1 MSDPGRRSAA
11 PTSGRRSAVRRALHP
26 TVLLAVL
33 LPLLT
38 VGALALVQPDPVSTP
53 DRAAEQVSPSRTD
66 LVCPSGPRG
75 SELAVAAAGTAEGQV
90 SSYSRGDVDP
100 SPISLESDAVSTVT
114 RPDATFVRGSGAVA
128 AELIGARIDEEELA
142 TTECVL
148 PRPEYWLTGIGAGAE
163 HASTLELSNPDAGLA
178 VADVTVWG
186 RGGRIDVPGL
196 RGVTVPGG
204 ETRRL
209 DLAAVLPRRSELA
222 VQVVVS
228 RGRMA
233 ATAVDRIGEIGRAP
247 ATTDWLPT
255 VDEPATEQLLL
266 GLVGGAGT
274 DTLVLGNPG
283 SDEARVEVR
292 IVTED
297 AAFVPEGQDPVRLS
311 PDSVRTITLTETVRA
326 QVREGAIGLQIVSTE
341 PVTAALR
348 SVIDDDLVHAP
359 TVASAA
365 EPMTALVPAGS
376 ARLVLAR
383 AGGAGVALVSAYDDG
398 TLLAEE
404 RVELADGSGATLDL
418 PDGTSLVRVTP
429 RRTDVSGAV
438 VVTSGRGASV
448 VPLRELVRY
457 ALIPDVRPG
466 LP

>member
-1 MSDPGRRSAA
+1 MSDEGRRSAA
-11 PTSGRRSAVRRALHP
+11 LPAGRRSAVRRALSP
-26 TVLLAVL
+26 TALLAVL

-66 LVCPSGPRG
+66 LVCPSGADG
-75 SELAVAAAGTAEGQV
+75 SELAVAAAGKTEGQV
-90 SSYSRGDVDP
+90 SSFSPGDIDP
-100 SPISLESDAVSTVT
+100 SPLSLVADAVSTVT

-128 AELIGARIDEEELA
+128 AELIGARIAEDGLA
-142 TTECVL
+142 ATECVL
-148 PRPEYWLTGIGAGAE
+148 PRPDYWLTGIGAGAE
-163 HASTLELSNPDAGLA
+163 HASALELSNPDEGLA
-178 VADVTVWG
+178 VADITVWG
-186 RGGRIDVPGL
+186 RAGPLDVPGL

-204 ETRRL
+204 ETQRL
-209 DLAAVLPRRSELA
+209 DLAEVLPRRSELA
-222 VQVVVS
+222 LHVVVS

-233 ATAVDRIGEIGRAP
+233 ATAVDEISALGTRP
-247 ATTDWLPT
+247 ATTDWVPT

-266 GLVGGAGT
+266 GLVAGAGT

-297 AAFVPEGQDPVRLS
+297 AAFVPEGQDSIRLS
-311 PDSVRTITLTETVRA
+311 PESVRTITVTETVRA
-326 QVREGAIGLQIVSTE
+326 QIRQGALGLQISSTQ

-348 SVIDDDLVHAP
+348 SVVDEDLVHAP
-359 TVASAA
+359 TVATTSAA
-365 EPMTALVPAGS
+365 TTALVPPGS

-398 TLLAEE
+398 KLLIEE
-404 RVELADGSGATLDL
+404 RIELADGSGATFDL
-418 PDGTSLVRVTP
+418 PRGTSLVRVTP
-429 RRTDVSGAV
+429 RRTEVAAAV
-438 VVTSGRGASV
+438 VVTSDRGGTV
-448 VPLRELVRY
+448 VPLRELVRF